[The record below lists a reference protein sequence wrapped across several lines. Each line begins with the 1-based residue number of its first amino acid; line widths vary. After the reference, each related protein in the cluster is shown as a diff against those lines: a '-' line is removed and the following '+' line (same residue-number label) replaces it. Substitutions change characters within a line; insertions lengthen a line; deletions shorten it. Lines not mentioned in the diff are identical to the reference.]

1 MIGFAGLSHLGIV
14 SSIAAAAKGF
24 DVLGYDADAA
34 LCAALAGGRF
44 PIFEPGLEDAY
55 AACRQRIRFTADLRE
70 LRECDVTYLSLDV
83 PTGPDNRSDV
93 GVLDQRLSELTGNSA
108 PGTTLVLLSQAPPG
122 FSRRWAAKVSGT
134 FSAAGNGA
142 ILPGRRRAAEKVP
155 DTFAADLALFY
166 QVETLVFGRALERAL
181 QPERLIVGCQDPG
194 AELPAA
200 YGELLAAFGCP
211 IFRMRYESAELA
223 KIAVNLFL
231 ASSVSVTNTLAGLC
245 ERLGGDWSEIVP
257 TLRLDPRIGA
267 HAYLSPGLGL
277 SGGNLERDLATVRD
291 LATEHGA
298 EAGVIDA
305 WLVNSRHRR
314 DWVLRLLHSHVLAHC
329 PDPTIAIWGLAY
341 KPDTAAT
348 KNAPAIALIEALDA
362 VSIRA
367 YDPQV
372 SWPAA
377 EQPGNFVACA
387 SALEACTGADA
398 LAILTPWQKF
408 RSLSP
413 AYIREMMR
421 GRTVIDPFAAL
432 DGACCRRVGLDYFR
446 LGEPAAKEIL
456 F

>member
-34 LCAALAGGRF
+34 LCAELAAGRF
-44 PIFEPGLEDAY
+44 PIFEPGLEEAY
-55 AACRQRIRFTADLRE
+55 LACRQRIRFTADIRE

-83 PTGPDNRSDV
+83 PTGPDNHSDV
-93 GVLDQRLSELTGNSA
+93 GLLDARLAELTGNSA

-122 FSRRWAAKVSGT
+122 FSRR
-134 FSAAGNGA
+134 
-142 ILPGRRRAAEKVP
+142 RARAL
-155 DTFAADLALFY
+155 ADATRDLVLFY
-166 QVETLVFGRALERAL
+166 QVETLIFGRALERAL
-181 QPERLIVGCQDPG
+181 RPERLIVGCADTCQ
-194 AELPAA
+194 ALPAA
-200 YGELLAAFGCP
+200 YDDFLAAFGCP

-245 ERLGGDWSEIVP
+245 ERLGADWSEIAP

-277 SGGNLERDLATVRD
+277 AGGNLERDLATVRE
-291 LATEHGA
+291 LANQHGA

-314 DWVLRLLHSHVLAHC
+314 DWVLQLLHTHVLSHG
-329 PDPTIAIWGLAY
+329 PDATLALWGLAY
-341 KPDTAAT
+341 KPDTAST
-348 KNAPAIALIEALDA
+348 KNSPAIALIEALDA
-362 VSIRA
+362 MTIRA
-367 YDPQV
+367 YDPQARL
-372 SWPAA
+372 PASA
-377 EQPGNFVACA
+377 QPGNFTQYPG
-387 SALEACTGADA
+387 ALEAVAGADA
-398 LAILTPWQKF
+398 LAILTPWAEF
-408 RSLSP
+408 RSLPP
-413 AYIREMMR
+413 AAIRERMR

-446 LGEPAAKEIL
+446 LGEPVAKEVVV
-456 F
+456 